1 MRAVDCGVQCQG
13 QGLSQG
19 LDILQGLN
27 NRRLRLVQKPFV
39 GSHNRDLVDNL
50 LLGDYLG
57 RVGEER
63 SKPGRMGV
71 SVV

>member
-1 MRAVDCGVQCQG
+1 MRAVDCGVQCKG

-27 NRRLRLVQKPFV
+27 NRRLRLVHRLFV

-57 RVGEER
+57 RVREER
-63 SKPGRMGV
+63 PQPGKM
-71 SVV
+71 